1 MDKLKEIDLL
11 IEINKIDQEINR
23 LEIKKL
29 ELEIELNKMK
39 RDDITGSFCPVLTI
53 I

>member
-39 RDDITGSFCPVLTI
+39 LGDMKRVVAR
-53 I
+53 

>member
-1 MDKLKEIDLL
+1 MDKLKEIDML

-39 RDDITGSFCPVLTI
+39 RDDIGRIVDDEPD
-53 I
+53 

>member
-1 MDKLKEIDLL
+1 MRMDKLKEIDLL

-39 RDDITGSFCPVLTI
+39 LGDMKRVVAR
-53 I
+53 